1 MVAGISGT
9 ASVCAAGSGE
19 PPPNKPPPPVVHPE
33 NASTQTTA
41 ATGGERRVNIPI
53 EAPPMCAARGG
64 LETITARPALTF
76 QLRYYKTVNAIAAPR
91 PRPRSVRDYP
101 RHPSNYSPGK
111 ADMGRGFDKDYVS
124 APPMDAGRVLQAP
137 TFYLALP
144 EICRGSLSGGS
155 TLMLSRFAALAS
167 KSASAKKPPAWIP
180 SMAQR
185 SSTSL

>member
-9 ASVCAAGSGE
+9 ASGGAAGSGE
-19 PPPNKPPPPVVHPE
+19 PPPNKPPPPVVHPA

-41 ATGGERRVNIPI
+41 AAGGERRLNIPI
-53 EAPPMCAARGG
+53 EAPPLCAARGG
-64 LETITARPALTF
+64 LEAITAPPALTF
-76 QLRYYKTVNAIAAPR
+76 QLRYYNTVNVIAPPCAR
-91 PRPRSVRDYP
+91 PLSGRDSP

-144 EICRGSLSGGS
+144 EI
-155 TLMLSRFAALAS
+155 
-167 KSASAKKPPAWIP
+167 
-180 SMAQR
+180 
-185 SSTSL
+185 